1 MTAFS
6 EHDSDSYAEF
16 FDSNYRLNGENICD
30 IELTKREIGKMR
42 KITKAAIVKRIV
54 RAVMTVK
61 LKGLTETAK
70 NVNNDAFFDF
80 EDALLNLYL
89 SIGGVPRYFGKFVL
103 DVAENATSLQLD
115 DEDDATLVIAILR
128 RINELKDVYV
138 SVYGSSEGFWE
149 FFSRLAEIM
158 GRVFSDDDEERDSL
172 FEEV

>member
-1 MTAFS
+1 
-6 EHDSDSYAEF
+6 
-16 FDSNYRLNGENICD
+16 
-30 IELTKREIGKMR
+30 MR

-61 LKGLTETAK
+61 LKGLTGTAK
-70 NVNNDAFFDF
+70 NVNN
-80 EDALLNLYL
+80 DALLNLYL

-103 DVAENATSLQLD
+103 DVAENATNLQLD
-115 DEDDATLVIAILR
+115 DEDDATLVVAILR

-158 GRVFSDDDEERDSL
+158 GRVFSDDEERDSL